1 MNADEAILPVQ
12 LTQALTDVVGL
23 TIIQANFVYNQG
35 ITTASLLARLDNDT
49 FKELMEKNTLAN
61 VIITTKMRFRALRH
75 WLQERKMAHEEIN
88 LATFTNA
95 MCDATL
101 DEMAKTSSFRGDS
114 KRTSQ
119 KDVKPPEKFSGRV
132 KSWKS
137 WKAEF
142 ESFLAQ
148 INGAVG
154 CPLSYIIRD
163 DDEITDEEYASM
175 EGQMKQIYDAPLQG
189 DYYER
194 DNFQVFQ
201 KLRSLLTGGL
211 AETYLT
217 DYEKTGD
224 GREA

>member
-148 INGAVG
+148 ITGADG

-163 DDEITDEEYASM
+163 DDEITDDEYALM

-189 DYYER
+189 DYY
-194 DNFQVFQ
+194 
-201 KLRSLLTGGL
+201 
-211 AETYLT
+211 
-217 DYEKTGD
+217 
-224 GREA
+224 